1 MYHEHYGRLPNIYY
15 HKHSN
20 RFYVRYK
27 RQGQFFT
34 SPYYPTVEEAIQA
47 RKEMLFIVPE
57 SQERKHSRKKFC
69 RKQTNWTIIKHQ
81 AVIEQHITNTNF
93 ARISPTDIQKS

>member
-27 RQGQFFT
+27 RQGQYFS
-34 SPYYPTVEEAIQA
+34 SPYYQTVEEAIAA
-47 RKEMLFIVPE
+47 RKQMLQIVPE
-57 SQERKHSRKKFC
+57 SQARKHSRKKFC
-69 RKQTNWTIIKHQ
+69 RQQPTWKLSKYQ
-81 AVIEQHITNTNF
+81 AGIDQHITSTNF
-93 ARISPTDIQKS
+93 ARISPTEIQKS

>member
-69 RKQTNWTIIKHQ
+69 RKQTNWKLSKHQ
-81 AVIEQHITNTNF
+81 AGIEQHITSTNF
-93 ARISPTDIQKS
+93 ARISPTEIQKS